1 MLCNL
6 TDTFYTHSH
15 FDILPLQ
22 NRISFPYQKEKMISS
37 IKFKKVLLFLI
48 MLPCKIIFDIH
59 GFIIINIPVISLNFE
74 RTFRRK
80 K

>member
-1 MLCNL
+1 
-6 TDTFYTHSH
+6 
-15 FDILPLQ
+15 
-22 NRISFPYQKEKMISS
+22 MISS
-37 IKFKKVLLFLI
+37 IKFKKCPLFLT

-74 RTFRRK
+74 STFRRK